1 MNTGSDHEI
10 FLHHA
15 IELALSNV
23 ESGEGGPY
31 GAVIVKNNRVIAAS
45 ANKVTRTL
53 DPTAH
58 AEIMAIRAACKELN
72 DFRLNGCVLYASCE
86 PCPMCLGAIYWARLE
101 QVYFAC
107 NRYDAAAAN
116 FDDGFIYA
124 ELNLL
129 PSERRI
135 PMLQLTVPNAETPF
149 LLWRQK
155 PDKTPY

>member
-1 MNTGSDHEI
+1 MTTDSTHES
-10 FLHHA
+10 FLRQA
-15 IELALSNV
+15 IELALANV

-86 PCPMCLGAIYWARLE
+86 PCPMCLGAIYWSRLDR
-101 QVYFAC
+101 VYYAC
-107 NRYDAAAAN
+107 TRFDAAAAN
-116 FDDGFIYA
+116 FDDSFIYD
-124 ELNLL
+124 EINI
-129 PSERRI
+129 PPRSRKI
-135 PMLQLTVPNAETPF
+135 PMQQIALLDATTPF
-149 LLWRQK
+149 DIWNQK
-155 PDKTPY
+155 ADKSLY